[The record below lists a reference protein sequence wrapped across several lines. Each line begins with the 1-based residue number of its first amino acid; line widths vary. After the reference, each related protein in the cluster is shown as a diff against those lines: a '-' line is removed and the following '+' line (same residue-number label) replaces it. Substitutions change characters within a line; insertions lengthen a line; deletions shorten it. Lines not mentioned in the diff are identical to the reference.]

1 MITKLNS
8 SPYREISLLSGDP
21 FCLGNHLLDG
31 GFIDEEKLSAALVK
45 HKSGNLLLGECLV
58 KDESISGETLDTVLA
73 FQGKIR
79 EIVHDASS
87 ASNTKRLKLGQ
98 LLVATKMISVGS
110 LKKAVKLQKRCN
122 KLLGETLVEIGAISR
137 NVLALALGAQKKIL
151 ILSAFAVLSSPL
163 TGVCDTLTPGSSPA
177 SSYVSSYDHVG
188 IPIQTTPYDKRYK
201 KIEKY
206 LETSYKKVKKY
217 LKIASRF
224 KYKDDS
230 RGADNWQLP
239 FETEKLGTGD
249 CDDKAIWLYSKLIK
263 EGIDD
268 VRLVLGNYK
277 RGELSVHMWVNW
289 YHDGQVFIL
298 DPTIDNGIRPAE
310 QYSKDYYQPF
320 YSFHKGKKWKHNA

>member
-1 MITKLNS
+1 MEG
-8 SPYREISLLSGDP
+8 EIV
-21 FCLGNHLLDG
+21 
-31 GFIDEEKLSAALVK
+31 DEDKLSVALVK
-45 HKSGNLLLGECLV
+45 HKSGDLLRGECLV
-58 KDESISGETLDTVLA
+58 ENESISGETLDTVLT
-73 FQGKIR
+73 FQGKVR
-79 EIVHDASS
+79 EIVHNASS
-87 ASNTKRLKLGQ
+87 ASNTKHLKLGQ

-110 LKKAVKLQKRCN
+110 LKKAVKLQRRCN
-122 KLLGETLVEIGAISR
+122 KLLGKTLVEIGTISR

-188 IPIQTTPYDKRYK
+188 IPIQATPYDKRYK
-201 KIEKY
+201 KIERY
-206 LETSYKKVKKY
+206 LEASNKKVKKY
-217 LKIASRF
+217 LKMASGF
-224 KYKDDS
+224 KYKNDS

-239 FETEKLGTGD
+239 FETEKRGAGD

-277 RGELSVHMWVNW
+277 SGEFSVHMWVNW

-310 QYSKDYYQPF
+310 QYLKDYYQPF
-320 YSFHKGKKWKHNA
+320 YSFHKGEKRKHTHNS

>member
-1 MITKLNS
+1 MVTKRNLS
-8 SPYREISLLSGDP
+8 TYVDISFQSGDP
-21 FCLGNHLLDG
+21 FCLGSHLLDG
-31 GFIDEEKLSAALVK
+31 GFIDGSKLNAALVK
-45 HKSGNLLLGECLV
+45 HKREDLPLGECLV
-58 KDESISGETLDTVLA
+58 TDDSISGETLDTVLA
-73 FQGKIR
+73 FQGKVR

-98 LLVATKMISVGS
+98 LLVATKMISARS
-110 LKKAVKLQKRCN
+110 LKKAVKLQRDGN
-122 KLLGETLVEIGAISR
+122 KLLGETLVEIGAVSR

-151 ILSAFAVLSSPL
+151 ILSTFAVLSSPL
-163 TGVCDTLTPGSSPA
+163 TGLCDTLTQGSSHA
-177 SSYVSSYDHVG
+177 YAFDHVG
-188 IPIQTTPYDKRYK
+188 TPIKSTPYDKRYK

-206 LETSYKKVKKY
+206 LGPSYKKVKKY
-217 LKIASRF
+217 LKKASKF
-224 KYKDDS
+224 KYKEDL

-249 CDDKAIWLYSKLIK
+249 CDDKAIWLYSKLLK

-277 RGELSVHMWVNW
+277 SGEFSVHMWVNW

-298 DPTIDNGIRPAE
+298 DPTIDNGIRSAE

-320 YSFHKGKKWKHNA
+320 YSFHKGEKWKHSA